1 MILDCTKYTGPCDC
15 GREHKSGTHLVFCEY
30 GALKDFD
37 KYMND
42 CGLFGFRTV
51 IYDTNTYNLPTMTHV
66 RAGQEIILTANGLH
80 SEKNAIENM
89 MKMFV
94 RKPDVIVVVGGGT
107 LMDFGRYSAF
117 MLGIPFVAIL
127 TLVSSDGF
135 TANICSIII
144 DGQKKSI
151 PMIAPDAVICD
162 LDIVSGAPKFLS
174 ISGVQD
180 ILSKYTSIADWKI
193 ASLVSGEYFACL

>member
-1 MILDCTKYTGPCDC
+1 
-15 GREHKSGTHLVFCEY
+15 
-30 GALKDFD
+30 
-37 KYMND
+37 
-42 CGLFGFRTV
+42 
-51 IYDTNTYNLPTMTHV
+51 
-66 RAGQEIILTANGLH
+66 
-80 SEKNAIENM
+80 M

-107 LMDFGRYSAF
+107 LVDFGRYSAF
-117 MLGIPFVAIL
+117 MLGIPFVAIP

-180 ILSKYTSIADWKI
+180 A
-193 ASLVSGEYFACL
+193 EYLLRGV